1 MVSLAEQTKNVFGE
15 KPIEIPT
22 VGLPAPLPD
31 PYSPEIS
38 AIRKKMIL
46 EDIPK
51 QVPKVIKG
59 AALSIPAIPSDLVD
73 LAKLANDLNNQYGPD
88 FITKSPVT
96 KFFTRAVDKTQKAIG
111 REQFS
116 KLMKTIGINDN
127 PNDPAQ
133 LIGELST
140 VLIGLPLAVSKVGTK
155 GGKEGL
161 KQIPLKQTAI
171 DKPKQTAISTKV
183 DDTAPKDPSRRKFMK
198 GVAGTAGAITAAP
211 LIKASSLIPK
221 ADIATAIQKS
231 YQSLV
236 PAIQNFRAE
245 KFVLNDNLDTFFDLR
260 DSGNIQDKFFK
271 IKQATDSA
279 GKPMQQYY
287 EYDYDTETQNLEE
300 LKNKNIADKEAL
312 KIGLDKHT
320 QILEDYKKQISA
332 DLNIPLS
339 NVIIV
344 KNKRE
349 GLKDYKNIA
358 TGKVIKEVSDIQDL
372 DLLSSA
378 ELDKGG
384 LTTFARTHF
393 NDLNPTGNFDS
404 NQAWLTPDGV
414 VVTNQQRLQGMIESV
429 SNIRNPKKHIQIKQ
443 DLNTVVKEYKEL
455 LNLIFDNR
463 PDYKKFG
470 SQAQYEFYGYDDA
483 TEELI
488 ALARDIESKIN
499 PNVFEKIMYSIVDGK
514 ATKMSDLGMENFK
527 DGKISYFVDK
537 FYSYFAKEDA
547 NISSSLESI
556 DGIFKI
562 FNFMNNP
569 NLNNMTNKKIIFL
582 KDFYDGN
589 VYQRYINQL
598 LLQLDNVNEVNI
610 FDKLDLNMKK
620 AFKPVRTTIGSK
632 SLYKTG
638 DKETILDT
646 GDENVIQ
653 DHLANYSGTGMY
665 ESDDIGFPTQYEL
678 NLLSEDRIDRITNLD
693 DLYAEIK
700 RILPNL
706 RLMGEGDDNPILPD
720 LDAIYTLSKTRDL
733 RIVRLSDEETEFKS
747 DKLLSFLKYFN
758 SRNKPNLKEG
768 VISGTFV
775 PPKDKDKFDFDYGNA
790 RIDDGIYKLHALL
803 KNRYMNLV
811 KYKGMP
817 VEKARDL
824 VNKEFKKAVN
834 VSYIDRLYKYSQTK
848 FGKIRMSKEALN
860 QMQKKYLEQ
869 AKLLDVSLPTT
880 GLDSQLA
887 INFSKGNKYFKAND
901 MTALQDRRLPQTQQ
915 LYQTGEGRL
924 RYPYDESIGELINSI
939 ELSADEIAKSLGSN
953 LKKVYSLT
961 DQTTKMLKGAD
972 KAITALEAPKVKYT
986 KDVYH
991 LGKGEIVGDK
1001 FDFMG
1006 DSDIGVHV
1014 GTQTHAKAAA
1024 KKYFVEKGDV
1034 TNDPTVDFTPDKNE
1048 DVLQGGQYKVKG
1060 QRTFPLQLA
1069 DDLKPAR
1076 VPDIGLFKEPRFWIY
1091 NLTIPSN
1098 DPIKMDLATTD
1109 AKGNESLEAMSKFQ
1123 KKPKINYKG
1132 VTYYMSDKA
1141 VDINMDEKLWEDF
1154 VKAAVDEQA
1163 KRKKLKIY
1171 GSKERKEWFEKLK
1184 KITNN
1189 NGYDSFIY
1197 KNEKEATETQR
1208 ATDSLEDSFMLF
1220 EPDQIKYKFAKTQT
1234 KGDPRLDRY
1243 KGGMI

>member
-183 DDTAPKDPSRRKFMK
+183 DDTKPKSESRRKFLK
-198 GVAGTAGAITAAP
+198 GMGATALAPAA
-211 LIKASSLIPK
+211 IKASSLIPK

-260 DSGNIQDKFFK
+260 DSGNIQDSFFK

-300 LKNKNIADKEAL
+300 LKNKNIANKEAL

-332 DLNIPLS
+332 DLNIQPHS
-339 NVIIV
+339 VIIV

-349 GLKDYKNIA
+349 GLQDSKSY
-358 TGKVIKEVSDIQDL
+358 EIQDL

-384 LTTFARTHF
+384 STTFDRTHF
-393 NDLNPTGNFDS
+393 NDTIVS

-443 DLNTVVKEYKEL
+443 DLNTVVKEYKQL
-455 LNLIFDNR
+455 LDVIFDVNKVQLHKE
-463 PDYKKFG
+463 Y
-470 SQAQYEFYGYDDA
+470 QNIYGYDDA

-488 ALARDIESKIN
+488 DLANKIAYGDN
-499 PNVFEKIMYSIVDGK
+499 AKIDPKTFQKIMYSIVDGK
-514 ATKMSDLGMENFK
+514 ATEINNLGRKNFE
-527 DGKISYFVDK
+527 DGKISYFLEQ
-537 FYSYFAKEDA
+537 FYDYFAKPDA
-547 NISSSLESI
+547 DKSASLSSIE
-556 DGIFKI
+556 GIFKI

-569 NLNNMTNKKIIFL
+569 NLNNMTNKKIVFL

-589 VYQRYINQL
+589 VFKLRNYKV
-598 LLQLDNVNEVNI
+598 DNVNEVNI
-610 FDKLDLNMKK
+610 FDKLDLNMRK

-665 ESDDIGFPTQYEL
+665 ESDDIGFPTKYEL

-693 DLYAEIK
+693 DLYADIK

-706 RLMGEGDDNPILPD
+706 RLIDQGGFDDPYLK
-720 LDAIYTLSKTRDL
+720 LTSRERDL
-733 RIVRLSDEETEFKS
+733 RIVKFSDRKTEFKS

-758 SRNKPNLKEG
+758 SRNKPNLREG
-768 VISGTFV
+768 SITGTFV
-775 PPKDKDKFDFDYGNA
+775 PPKDLDRFDFDYGNA
-790 RIDDGIYKLHALL
+790 RIDDGIYKLHAIL
-803 KNRYMNLV
+803 KNKYMNLV

-824 VNKEFKKAVN
+824 VNKEFKKAVS
-834 VSYIDRLYKYSQTK
+834 VSYLDRLYKYSQTK
-848 FGKIRMSKEALN
+848 FGKMRMNKEALN

-901 MTALQDRRLPQTQQ
+901 MTALQERRLPQTQQ

-972 KAITALEAPKVKYT
+972 KAITTLEAPKVKYT

-1014 GTQTHAKAAA
+1014 GTQTHAKAAS

-1034 TNDPTVDFTPDKNE
+1034 TNDPTVDFTPDKSE

-1109 AKGNESLEAMSKFQ
+1109 AKGNESLKAMSKFQ

-1141 VDINMDEKLWEDF
+1141 VDINMDKKLWEDF

-1184 KITNN
+1184 KITND

>member
-116 KLMKTIGINDN
+116 KLMKTIGVNDN

-140 VLIGLPLAVSKVGTK
+140 VLITLPVAISKGLSKTSKV
-155 GGKEGL
+155 
-161 KQIPLKQTAI
+161 IPPKQTAI

-183 DDTAPKDPSRRKFMK
+183 DDTKPKSESRRKFLK
-198 GVAGTAGAITAAP
+198 GVVGTAGAITAAP

-300 LKNKNIADKEAL
+300 LKNKNIANKEAL

-332 DLNIPLS
+332 DLNIDPHS
-339 NVIIV
+339 VIIV

-349 GLKDYKNIA
+349 GLQDSKSY
-358 TGKVIKEVSDIQDL
+358 EIQDL

-378 ELDKGG
+378 ETNKKG
-384 LTTFARTHF
+384 FIEFDRTHF
-393 NDLNPTGNFDS
+393 NDTIFS

-488 ALARDIESKIN
+488 DLARDIESKIN

-514 ATKMSDLGMENFK
+514 ATEIKNLGRKNFE
-527 DGKISYFVDK
+527 DGKISYFVEQ
-537 FYSYFAKEDA
+537 FYDYFAKPDA
-547 NISSSLESI
+547 DRSASISSIE
-556 DGIFKI
+556 GVFKI

-569 NLNNMTNKKIIFL
+569 NLNNMTKNKIVFL

-589 VYQRYINQL
+589 VFNYEVGNIS
-598 LLQLDNVNEVNI
+598 EVNI
-610 FDKLDLNMKK
+610 FDKLDLNMRK

-693 DLYAEIK
+693 DLYVQIK
-700 RILPNL
+700 QVLPTL
-706 RLMGEGDDNPILPD
+706 RLRGSEDGPYS
-720 LDAIYTLSKTRDL
+720 ARDL

-747 DKLLSFLKYFN
+747 DRLLSFLKYFN
-758 SRNKPNLKEG
+758 SRNKPNLREG
-768 VISGTFV
+768 NISGTFV
-775 PPKDKDKFDFDYGNA
+775 PPKDLNKFDFDYGNA
-790 RIDDGIYKLHALL
+790 RIDDGIYQIHAIL
-803 KNRYMNLV
+803 KNKYMNLV

-824 VNKEFKKAVN
+824 VYKEFKKAVSVN
-834 VSYIDRLYKYSQTK
+834 YIDRLYKYSKTD
-848 FGKIRMSKEALN
+848 FGKMRMSKEALN
-860 QMQKKYLEQ
+860 EMQKKYLEQ

-880 GLDSQLA
+880 SLDSQLA
-887 INFSKGNKYFKAND
+887 INFSKTNKYFKADD
-901 MTALQDRRLPQTQQ
+901 MTGLQDRRLPQTGQ

-924 RYPYDESIGELINSI
+924 AYPYDKSIGELINSI
-939 ELSADEIAKSLGSN
+939 ELSADEIAKSLGNN

-991 LGKGEIVGDK
+991 LGRGEIVGDK

-1014 GTQTHAKAAA
+1014 GTQTHAKAAS

-1034 TNDPTVDFTPDKNE
+1034 TNDPTVDFTPDKSE

-1109 AKGNESLEAMSKFQ
+1109 AKGNESLKAMSKFQ

-1171 GSKERKEWFEKLK
+1171 GSKERKKWFEKLK
-1184 KITNN
+1184 KITND

>member
-1 MVSLAEQTKNVFGE
+1 MVSPSQEQIRAQIDKLFPEYAPGGKFARGEQGSFKDFAKEQAEGMKRAGIGVA
-15 KPIEIPT
+15 
-22 VGLPAPLPD
+22 VG
-31 PYSPEIS
+31 
-38 AIRKKMIL
+38 
-46 EDIPK
+46 
-51 QVPKVIKG
+51 
-59 AALSIPAIPSDLVD
+59 IPAIPSDILELNKLVND
-73 LAKLANDLNNQYGPD
+73 LAIKYGSKN
-88 FITKSPVT
+88 ISSIAKSVQPQVNFLQQ
-96 KFFTRAVDKTQKAIG
+96 KFG
-111 REQFS
+111 REKFDNMLNS
-116 KLMKTIGINDN
+116 IGIPSDAS
-127 PNDPAQ
+127 DPAQ
-133 LIGELST
+133 MTGEIISGFLSGKT
-140 VLIGLPLAVSKVGTK
+140 LVKGIQTGLSKIK
-155 GGKEGL
+155 PSKS
-161 KQIPLKQTAI
+161 TAI

-183 DDTAPKDPSRRKFMK
+183 DDTAPKDPSRRKFIK

-221 ADIATAIQKS
+221 ADVATAIQKS

-287 EYDYDTETQNLEE
+287 EYDYDTQTQNLEE

-332 DLNIPLS
+332 DLNIPLN

-349 GLKDYKNIA
+349 GLQDSKSIA
-358 TGKVIKEVSDIQDL
+358 TGKVIKTVSDIQDL

-378 ELDKGG
+378 KLDKGG

-455 LNLIFDNR
+455 LKSVFNLR
-463 PDYKKFG
+463 EGTP
-470 SQAQYEFYGYDDA
+470 AFYGYDDA
-483 TEELI
+483 TEELM
-488 ALARDIESKIN
+488 ALARQIEKDEELKN
-499 PNVFEKIMYSIVDGK
+499 TPNVFQKIMFSIVDGK
-514 ATKMSDLGMENFK
+514 ATKMSDLGIENFK

-562 FNFMNNP
+562 FNFINNP

-589 VYQRYINQL
+589 VFMLRNFKF
-598 LLQLDNVNEVNI
+598 DNVNELNI

-706 RLMGEGDDNPILPD
+706 RLIDQGGFDDPYLK
-720 LDAIYTLSKTRDL
+720 LTSREKDL
-733 RIVRLSDEETEFKS
+733 RIVKLSDRKTEFKS

-758 SRNKPNLKEG
+758 SRNKPNLREG
-768 VISGTFV
+768 SISGTFV
-775 PPKDKDKFDFDYGNA
+775 PPKDLDRFDFDYGNA
-790 RIDDGIYKLHALL
+790 RIDDGIYKLHAIL
-803 KNRYMNLV
+803 KNKYMNLV

-824 VNKEFKKAVN
+824 VNKEFKKAVS
-834 VSYIDRLYKYSQTK
+834 VSYLDRLYKYSQTK
-848 FGKIRMSKEALN
+848 FGKMRMNKEALN
-860 QMQKKYLEQ
+860 EMQKKYLEQ

-991 LGKGEIVGDK
+991 LGRGEIVGDK

-1014 GTQTHAKAAA
+1014 GTQTHAKAAS

-1034 TNDPTVDFTPDKNE
+1034 TNDPTVDFTPDKSE

-1109 AKGNESLEAMSKFQ
+1109 AKGNESLKAMSKFQ

-1184 KITNN
+1184 KITND

>member
-96 KFFTRAVDKTQKAIG
+96 KFFTKAVNKTQKVMG

-116 KLMKTIGINDN
+116 KIMKAIGVNDN
-127 PNDPAQ
+127 PSDPAQ

-140 VLIGLPLAVSKVGTK
+140 ALVGLPLAVSKVGTK

-183 DDTAPKDPSRRKFMK
+183 DDTKPKSESRRKFLK
-198 GVAGTAGAITAAP
+198 GMGATALAPAA
-211 LIKASSLIPK
+211 IKASAFIPK
-221 ADIATAIQKS
+221 PDVATAIQKS
-231 YQSLV
+231 YQSLI

-260 DSGNIQDKFFK
+260 DSGNIQDSFFK

-332 DLNIPLS
+332 DLNIPLN

-349 GLKDYKNIA
+349 GLQDSKSIA
-358 TGKVIKEVSDIQDL
+358 TGKVIKTVSDIQDL

-378 ELDKGG
+378 KLDKGG

-455 LNLIFDNR
+455 LKSVFNLR
-463 PDYKKFG
+463 EGTP
-470 SQAQYEFYGYDDA
+470 AFYGYDDA
-483 TEELI
+483 TEELM

-514 ATKMSDLGMENFK
+514 ATEINNLGRKNFE
-527 DGKISYFVDK
+527 DGKISYFLEQ
-537 FYSYFAKEDA
+537 FYDYFAKKDA

-562 FNFMNNP
+562 FNFINNP

-589 VYQRYINQL
+589 VFMLRNFKF
-598 LLQLDNVNEVNI
+598 DNVNELNI

-693 DLYAEIK
+693 DLYADIK

-706 RLMGEGDDNPILPD
+706 RLIDQGGFDDPYLK
-720 LDAIYTLSKTRDL
+720 LTSREKDL
-733 RIVRLSDEETEFKS
+733 RIVKLSDRKTEFKS

-758 SRNKPNLKEG
+758 SRNKPNLREG
-768 VISGTFV
+768 NISGTFV
-775 PPKDKDKFDFDYGNA
+775 PPKDLDKFDFDYGNP
-790 RIDDGIYKLHALL
+790 RIDGGIYKLHAIL
-803 KNRYMNLV
+803 KNKYMNLV

-824 VNKEFKKAVN
+824 VNKEFKKAVS
-834 VSYIDRLYKYSQTK
+834 VSYLDRLYKYSQTK
-848 FGKIRMSKEALN
+848 FGKMRMNKEALN
-860 QMQKKYLEQ
+860 EMQKKYLEQ

-991 LGKGEIVGDK
+991 LGRGEIVGDK

-1014 GTQTHAKAAA
+1014 GTQTHAKAAS

-1034 TNDPTVDFTPDKNE
+1034 TNDPTVDFTPDKSE

-1197 KNEKEATETQR
+1197 KNEKEATQTQR

>member
-1 MVSLAEQTKNVFGE
+1 MVSPSQEQIRAQIDKLLPEYAPGGKFARGEQGSFKDFAKEQAEGMKRAGIGVA
-15 KPIEIPT
+15 
-22 VGLPAPLPD
+22 VG
-31 PYSPEIS
+31 
-38 AIRKKMIL
+38 
-46 EDIPK
+46 
-51 QVPKVIKG
+51 
-59 AALSIPAIPSDLVD
+59 IPAIPSDILELNKLVND
-73 LAKLANDLNNQYGPD
+73 LAIKYGSKNISSIATSVQPQVN
-88 FITKSPVT
+88 FLQQ
-96 KFFTRAVDKTQKAIG
+96 KFG
-111 REQFS
+111 REKFDNMLNS
-116 KLMKTIGINDN
+116 IGIPSDAS
-127 PNDPAQ
+127 DPAQ
-133 LIGELST
+133 MTGEIISGFLSGKT
-140 VLIGLPLAVSKVGTK
+140 LVKGIQTGLSKIKPSKSTAVT
-155 GGKEGL
+155 
-161 KQIPLKQTAI
+161 
-171 DKPKQTAISTKV
+171 KPKQTAISTKV

-349 GLKDYKNIA
+349 GLKDYKSIA

-589 VYQRYINQL
+589 VFMLRNFKV
-598 LLQLDNVNEVNI
+598 DNVNEVNI
-610 FDKLDLNMKK
+610 FDKLDLNMRK

-665 ESDDIGFPTQYEL
+665 ESDDIGFPTKYEL

-758 SRNKPNLKEG
+758 SRNKPNLREG
-768 VISGTFV
+768 SISGTFV

-824 VNKEFKKAVN
+824 VNKEFKKAVS
-834 VSYIDRLYKYSQTK
+834 VSYLDRLYKYSQTK
-848 FGKIRMSKEALN
+848 FGKMRMSKEALN

-1034 TNDPTVDFTPDKNE
+1034 TNDPTVDFTPDKSE

-1184 KITNN
+1184 KITND

>member
-1 MVSLAEQTKNVFGE
+1 MVSPSQEQIRAQIDKLLPEYAPGGKFARGEQGSFKDFAKEQAEGMKRAGIGLA
-15 KPIEIPT
+15 
-22 VGLPAPLPD
+22 VG
-31 PYSPEIS
+31 
-38 AIRKKMIL
+38 
-46 EDIPK
+46 
-51 QVPKVIKG
+51 
-59 AALSIPAIPSDLVD
+59 IPAIPSDILELNKLVND
-73 LAKLANDLNNQYGPD
+73 LAIKYGSKN
-88 FITKSPVT
+88 ISSIAKSVQPQVNFLQQ
-96 KFFTRAVDKTQKAIG
+96 KFG
-111 REQFS
+111 REKFDNMLNS
-116 KLMKTIGINDN
+116 IGIPSDAS
-127 PNDPAQ
+127 DPAQ
-133 LIGELST
+133 MTGEIISGFLSGKT
-140 VLIGLPLAVSKVGTK
+140 LVKGIQTGLSKIK
-155 GGKEGL
+155 PSKS
-161 KQIPLKQTAI
+161 TAI

-183 DDTAPKDPSRRKFMK
+183 DDTAPKDPSRRKFIK

-221 ADIATAIQKS
+221 ADVATAIQKS

-260 DSGNIQDKFFK
+260 DSGNIQDRFFK

-287 EYDYDTETQNLEE
+287 EYDYDTQTQNLEE

-332 DLNIPLS
+332 DLNIPLN

-349 GLKDYKNIA
+349 GLQDSKSIA
-358 TGKVIKEVSDIQDL
+358 TGKVIKTVSDIQDL

-378 ELDKGG
+378 KLDKGG

-455 LNLIFDNR
+455 LKSVFNLR
-463 PDYKKFG
+463 EGTP
-470 SQAQYEFYGYDDA
+470 AFYGYDDA
-483 TEELI
+483 TEELM
-488 ALARDIESKIN
+488 ALARQIEKDEELKN
-499 PNVFEKIMYSIVDGK
+499 TPNVFQKIMFSIVDGK
-514 ATKMSDLGMENFK
+514 ATKMSDLGIENFK

-562 FNFMNNP
+562 FNFINNP

-589 VYQRYINQL
+589 VFMLRNFKF
-598 LLQLDNVNEVNI
+598 DNVNELNI

-706 RLMGEGDDNPILPD
+706 RLIDQGGFDDPYTIL
-720 LDAIYTLSKTRDL
+720 TSREKDL
-733 RIVRLSDEETEFKS
+733 RIVKLSDRKTEFKS

-758 SRNKPNLKEG
+758 SRNKPNLREG
-768 VISGTFV
+768 SISGTFV
-775 PPKDKDKFDFDYGNA
+775 PPKDLDRFDFDYGNA
-790 RIDDGIYKLHALL
+790 RIDDGIYKLHAIL
-803 KNRYMNLV
+803 KNKYMNLV

-824 VNKEFKKAVN
+824 VNKEFKKAVS
-834 VSYIDRLYKYSQTK
+834 VSYLDRLYKYSQTK
-848 FGKIRMSKEALN
+848 FGKMRMNKEALN
-860 QMQKKYLEQ
+860 EMQKKYLEQ

-972 KAITALEAPKVKYT
+972 KTITALEAPKVKYT

-991 LGKGEIVGDK
+991 LGRGEIVGDK

-1014 GTQTHAKAAA
+1014 GTQTHAKAAS

-1034 TNDPTVDFTPDKNE
+1034 TNDPTVDFTPDKSE

-1109 AKGNESLEAMSKFQ
+1109 AKGNESLKAMSKFQ

-1184 KITNN
+1184 KITND